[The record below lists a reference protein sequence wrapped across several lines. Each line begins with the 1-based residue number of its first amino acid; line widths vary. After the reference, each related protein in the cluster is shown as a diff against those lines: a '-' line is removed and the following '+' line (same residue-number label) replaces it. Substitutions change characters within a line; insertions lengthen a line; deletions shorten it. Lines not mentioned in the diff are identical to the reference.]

1 MKSTASTL
9 YESSGLL
16 PLQAICGSLNLAKK
30 KTDDE
35 GPPPLHVIQQISKDQ
50 IKITYL
56 TLTSSCSDSE
66 GDIAYPLSLL
76 FCNVIY

>member
-1 MKSTASTL
+1 MDLIKR
-9 YESSGLL
+9 
-16 PLQAICGSLNLAKK
+16 SLKKTNALVELDPWPRK